1 MEKPWTTLLA
11 IVGKGKVPKADDQPE
26 SDPEVAARIALQRN
40 VDTGLVMGVRADDVR
55 GVRHG
60 ATWSRH
66 RLAEGNKGGEYTRD
80 GANGCAECLA
90 ASWRQ
95 VGQERRR
102 RNGRRANGT

>member
-40 VDTGLVMGVRADDVR
+40 VDTGLVMGVRADDVS
-55 GVRHG
+55 GVRHS

-66 RLAEGNKGGEYTRD
+66 RRAEGNKGGDIRVMEPMDVRSVLQPD
-80 GANGCAECLA
+80 GDK
-90 ASWRQ
+90 
-95 VGQERRR
+95 
-102 RNGRRANGT
+102 